1 MISKSFKDFSL
12 TFEKNAVTNDILS
25 LKNEAAI
32 KESVK
37 NIVLY
42 NFYEKPFDPFF
53 GGNIIGLLF
62 ENSTPT
68 MVLEVKSRIERAIE
82 IYEPRV
88 TAVSAVVQ
96 FEEDRN
102 ELNCKIQYLIL
113 GISPKFDDISIAFKP
128 SWHLIKLMLLNLT
141 KSRHKSKN
149 T

>member
-1 MISKSFKDFSL
+1 MISKSFRDFSL

-53 GGNIIGLLF
+53 GGNILGLLF

-68 MVLEVKSRIERAIE
+68 MVLEVKNRLEQSIE
-82 IYEPRV
+82 IHEPRV
-88 TAVSAVVQ
+88 TAVSVTVQ

-102 ELNCKIQYLIL
+102 EMNCKIQYLIL
-113 GISPKFDDISIAFKP
+113 GLSPKFDDISIVFKP
-128 SWHLIKLMLLNLT
+128 
-141 KSRHKSKN
+141 
-149 T
+149 

>member
-1 MISKSFKDFSL
+1 MISKSFRDFSL

-32 KESVK
+32 KSSVK

-53 GGNIIGLLF
+53 GGNILGLLF

-68 MVLEVKSRIERAIE
+68 MVLEVKNRIEQSIE
-82 IYEPRV
+82 IHEPRV
-88 TAVSAVVQ
+88 TAVTVEVQ
-96 FEEDRN
+96 FEENRN
-102 ELNCKIQYLIL
+102 ELNCRIQYLIL

-128 SWHLIKLMLLNLT
+128 
-141 KSRHKSKN
+141 
-149 T
+149 

>member
-1 MISKSFKDFSL
+1 MISKSFRDFSL

-68 MVLEVKSRIERAIE
+68 MVLEVKNRIEQSIE
-82 IYEPRV
+82 IHEPRV
-88 TAVSAVVQ
+88 TAVSVVVQ
-96 FEEDRN
+96 FEKDRN

-113 GISPKFDDISIAFKP
+113 GISPKFDDITIAFKP
-128 SWHLIKLMLLNLT
+128 
-141 KSRHKSKN
+141 
-149 T
+149 

>member
-1 MISKSFKDFSL
+1 MISKSFRDFSL

-32 KESVK
+32 KASVK

-68 MVLEVKSRIERAIE
+68 MVLEVKNRIERSIE
-82 IYEPRV
+82 IHEPRV
-88 TAVSAVVQ
+88 TAVSVAVQ
-96 FEEDRN
+96 FEENRN
-102 ELNCKIQYLIL
+102 ELNCQIQYLIL
-113 GISPKFDDISIAFKP
+113 GISPKFDDVSIAFKP
-128 SWHLIKLMLLNLT
+128 
-141 KSRHKSKN
+141 
-149 T
+149 

>member
-1 MISKSFKDFSL
+1 MSLISKSFRDFSL
-12 TFEKNAVTNDILS
+12 TFEKNVVTNDILS

-68 MVLEVKSRIERAIE
+68 MVLEVKNRIEQSIE
-82 IYEPRV
+82 IHEPRV
-88 TAVSAVVQ
+88 TAVSVTVQ

-128 SWHLIKLMLLNLT
+128 
-141 KSRHKSKN
+141 
-149 T
+149 

>member
-1 MISKSFKDFSL
+1 MISKSFRDFSL
-12 TFEKNAVTNDILS
+12 TFEKNVVTNDILS

-53 GGNIIGLLF
+53 GGNILGLLF

-68 MVLEVKSRIERAIE
+68 MVLEVKNRIEQSIE
-82 IYEPRV
+82 IHEPRV
-88 TAVSAVVQ
+88 TAVSVQVQ

-128 SWHLIKLMLLNLT
+128 
-141 KSRHKSKN
+141 
-149 T
+149 

>member
-1 MISKSFKDFSL
+1 MSLISKSFRDFSL

-53 GGNIIGLLF
+53 GGNILGLLF

-68 MVLEVKSRIERAIE
+68 MVLEVKNRLEQSIE
-82 IYEPRV
+82 INEPRV
-88 TAVSAVVQ
+88 TAVSVAVQ

-113 GISPKFDDISIAFKP
+113 GISPKFDDITIAFKP
-128 SWHLIKLMLLNLT
+128 
-141 KSRHKSKN
+141 
-149 T
+149 

>member
-1 MISKSFKDFSL
+1 MSLISKSFRDFSL

-68 MVLEVKSRIERAIE
+68 MVLEVKNRIEQSIE
-82 IYEPRV
+82 INEPRV
-88 TAVSAVVQ
+88 TAVSVVVQ

-128 SWHLIKLMLLNLT
+128 
-141 KSRHKSKN
+141 
-149 T
+149 

>member
-1 MISKSFKDFSL
+1 MISKSFRDFSL

-53 GGNIIGLLF
+53 GGNILGLLF

-68 MVLEVKSRIERAIE
+68 MVLEVKNRLEQSIE
-82 IYEPRV
+82 IHEPRV
-88 TAVSAVVQ
+88 TAVSVTVQ
-96 FEEDRN
+96 FEENRN

-128 SWHLIKLMLLNLT
+128 
-141 KSRHKSKN
+141 
-149 T
+149 

>member
-1 MISKSFKDFSL
+1 MSLISKSFRDFSL

-42 NFYEKPFDPFF
+42 NFYENPFDPFF
-53 GGNIIGLLF
+53 GGNILGLLF

-68 MVLEVKSRIERAIE
+68 MVLEVKNRLEQSIE
-82 IYEPRV
+82 INEPRV
-88 TAVSAVVQ
+88 TAVSVVVQ

-113 GISPKFDDISIAFKP
+113 GVSPKFDDISIAFKP
-128 SWHLIKLMLLNLT
+128 
-141 KSRHKSKN
+141 
-149 T
+149 

>member
-1 MISKSFKDFSL
+1 MSLISKSFRDFSL

-53 GGNIIGLLF
+53 GGNILGLLF

-68 MVLEVKSRIERAIE
+68 MVLEVKNRIEQSIE
-82 IYEPRV
+82 IHEPRV
-88 TAVSAVVQ
+88 TAVTVEVQ
-96 FEEDRN
+96 FEENRN
-102 ELNCKIQYLIL
+102 ELNCQIQYLIL

-128 SWHLIKLMLLNLT
+128 
-141 KSRHKSKN
+141 
-149 T
+149 

>member
-1 MISKSFKDFSL
+1 MSLISKSFRDFSL

-53 GGNIIGLLF
+53 GGNILGLLF

-68 MVLEVKSRIERAIE
+68 MVLEVKNRIEQSIE
-82 IYEPRV
+82 IHEPRV
-88 TAVSAVVQ
+88 TAVSVAVQ

-128 SWHLIKLMLLNLT
+128 
-141 KSRHKSKN
+141 
-149 T
+149 

>member
-1 MISKSFKDFSL
+1 MSLISKSFRDFSL

-37 NIVLY
+37 NILLY

-53 GGNIIGLLF
+53 AGNINGLLI

-68 MVLEVKSRIERAIE
+68 LELEVKNRISNSVEV
-82 IYEPRV
+82 YEPRV
-88 TAVSAVVQ
+88 TAVSVVVQ

-113 GISPKFDDISIAFKP
+113 GISPKFDDITIAFKP
-128 SWHLIKLMLLNLT
+128 
-141 KSRHKSKN
+141 
-149 T
+149 

>member
-1 MISKSFKDFSL
+1 MSLISKSFRDFSL
-12 TFEKNAVTNDILS
+12 TFEKNVVTNDILS

-53 GGNIIGLLF
+53 GGNILGLLF

-68 MVLEVKSRIERAIE
+68 MVLEVKNRIEQSIE
-82 IYEPRV
+82 INEPRV
-88 TAVSAVVQ
+88 TAVSVVVQ

-113 GISPKFDDISIAFKP
+113 GISPKFDDITIAFKP
-128 SWHLIKLMLLNLT
+128 
-141 KSRHKSKN
+141 
-149 T
+149 

>member
-1 MISKSFKDFSL
+1 MISKSFRDFSL

-42 NFYEKPFDPFF
+42 NFYEKPFDPIF
-53 GGNIIGLLF
+53 GGNILGLLF

-68 MVLEVKSRIERAIE
+68 MVLEVKNRLEQSIE
-82 IYEPRV
+82 INEPTV
-88 TAVSAVVQ
+88 TAVSDVVQ

-113 GISPKFDDISIAFKP
+113 GVSPKFDDISIAFKP
-128 SWHLIKLMLLNLT
+128 
-141 KSRHKSKN
+141 
-149 T
+149 

>member
-68 MVLEVKSRIERAIE
+68 MVLEVKNRIEQSIE
-82 IYEPRV
+82 IHEPRV
-88 TAVSAVVQ
+88 TAVSVTVQ
-96 FEEDRN
+96 FEDDRN

-113 GISPKFDDISIAFKP
+113 GISPKFDDITIAFKP
-128 SWHLIKLMLLNLT
+128 
-141 KSRHKSKN
+141 
-149 T
+149 

>member
-1 MISKSFKDFSL
+1 MSLISKSFRDFSL

-32 KESVK
+32 KESVN

-68 MVLEVKSRIERAIE
+68 MVLEVKNRIEQSIE
-82 IYEPRV
+82 IHEPRV
-88 TAVSAVVQ
+88 TAVSVVVQ

-128 SWHLIKLMLLNLT
+128 
-141 KSRHKSKN
+141 
-149 T
+149 

>member
-1 MISKSFKDFSL
+1 LISKSFRDFSL

-68 MVLEVKSRIERAIE
+68 MVLEVKNRIEQSIE
-82 IYEPRV
+82 IHEPRV
-88 TAVSAVVQ
+88 TAVSVTVQ

-102 ELNCKIQYLIL
+102 ELNCGIQYLIL

-128 SWHLIKLMLLNLT
+128 
-141 KSRHKSKN
+141 
-149 T
+149 

>member
-1 MISKSFKDFSL
+1 MALISKSFRDFSL

-68 MVLEVKSRIERAIE
+68 MVLEVKNRIEQSIE
-82 IYEPRV
+82 IHEPRV
-88 TAVSAVVQ
+88 TAVTVEVQ

-128 SWHLIKLMLLNLT
+128 
-141 KSRHKSKN
+141 
-149 T
+149 

>member
-1 MISKSFKDFSL
+1 MISKSFRDFSL

-53 GGNIIGLLF
+53 GGNILGLLF

-68 MVLEVKSRIERAIE
+68 MVLEVKNRIEQSIE
-82 IYEPRV
+82 IHEPRV
-88 TAVSAVVQ
+88 TAVTVEVQ
-96 FEEDRN
+96 FEENRN

-128 SWHLIKLMLLNLT
+128 
-141 KSRHKSKN
+141 
-149 T
+149 

>member
-1 MISKSFKDFSL
+1 MISKSFRDFSL

-68 MVLEVKSRIERAIE
+68 MVLEVKNRIEQSIE
-82 IYEPRV
+82 IHEPRV
-88 TAVSAVVQ
+88 TAVSVVVQ

-128 SWHLIKLMLLNLT
+128 
-141 KSRHKSKN
+141 
-149 T
+149 

>member
-1 MISKSFKDFSL
+1 MISKSFRDFSL

-32 KESVK
+32 KASVK

-68 MVLEVKSRIERAIE
+68 LELAVESRIQSAVEV
-82 IYEPRV
+82 YEPRV
-88 TAVSAVVQ
+88 TAVNVDVN
-96 FEEDRN
+96 FTEDRN
-102 ELNCKIQYLIL
+102 ELNCTINYLIL
-113 GISPKFDDISIAFKP
+113 GIQPKFDDVSVIFKP
-128 SWHLIKLMLLNLT
+128 
-141 KSRHKSKN
+141 
-149 T
+149 

>member
-1 MISKSFKDFSL
+1 MSLISKSFRDFSL

-53 GGNIIGLLF
+53 GGNILGLLF

-68 MVLEVKSRIERAIE
+68 MVLEVKNRIEQSIE
-82 IYEPRV
+82 IHEPRV
-88 TAVSAVVQ
+88 TAVSVQVQ
-96 FEEDRN
+96 FEENRN

-128 SWHLIKLMLLNLT
+128 
-141 KSRHKSKN
+141 
-149 T
+149 

>member
-1 MISKSFKDFSL
+1 MSLISKSFRDFSL

-53 GGNIIGLLF
+53 GGNILGLLF

-68 MVLEVKSRIERAIE
+68 MVLEVKNRLEQSIE
-82 IYEPRV
+82 IHEPRV
-88 TAVSAVVQ
+88 TAVSVTVQ
-96 FEEDRN
+96 FEENRN

-128 SWHLIKLMLLNLT
+128 
-141 KSRHKSKN
+141 
-149 T
+149 

>member
-1 MISKSFKDFSL
+1 MSLISKSFRDFSL

-53 GGNIIGLLF
+53 GGNILGLLF

-68 MVLEVKSRIERAIE
+68 MVLEVKNRLEQSIE
-82 IYEPRV
+82 IHEPRV
-88 TAVSAVVQ
+88 TAVSVTVQ

-128 SWHLIKLMLLNLT
+128 
-141 KSRHKSKN
+141 
-149 T
+149 

>member
-1 MISKSFKDFSL
+1 MSLISKSFRDFSL
-12 TFEKNAVTNDILS
+12 TFEKNAVTNDVLA

-68 MVLEVKSRIERAIE
+68 MELEVKNRIEQSIE
-82 IYEPRV
+82 VHEPSV
-88 TAVSAVVQ
+88 TDVTVDVV

-102 ELNCKIQYLIL
+102 ELNCQINYLKL
-113 GISPKFDDISIAFKP
+113 GIPPKFDDISIAFKP
-128 SWHLIKLMLLNLT
+128 
-141 KSRHKSKN
+141 
-149 T
+149 

>member
-1 MISKSFKDFSL
+1 MSLISKSFRDFSL

-42 NFYEKPFDPFF
+42 NFYEKPIDPFF
-53 GGNIIGLLF
+53 GGNILGLLF

-68 MVLEVKSRIERAIE
+68 MVLEVKNRLEQSIDIH
-82 IYEPRV
+82 EPRV
-88 TAVSAVVQ
+88 TAVSVTVQ
-96 FEEDRN
+96 FEENRN

-128 SWHLIKLMLLNLT
+128 
-141 KSRHKSKN
+141 
-149 T
+149 

>member
-1 MISKSFKDFSL
+1 MSLISKSFRDFSL

-68 MVLEVKSRIERAIE
+68 MVLEVKNRIEQSIE
-82 IYEPRV
+82 INEPRV
-88 TAVSAVVQ
+88 TAVSVTVQ

-102 ELNCKIQYLIL
+102 EMNCKIQYLIL
-113 GISPKFDDISIAFKP
+113 GLSPKFDDISIVFKP
-128 SWHLIKLMLLNLT
+128 
-141 KSRHKSKN
+141 
-149 T
+149 

>member
-1 MISKSFKDFSL
+1 MSLISKSFRDFSL

-68 MVLEVKSRIERAIE
+68 MVLEVKNRIEQSIE
-82 IYEPRV
+82 IHEPRV
-88 TAVSAVVQ
+88 TAVSVAVQ

-113 GISPKFDDISIAFKP
+113 GISPKFDDITIAFKP
-128 SWHLIKLMLLNLT
+128 
-141 KSRHKSKN
+141 
-149 T
+149 

>member
-1 MISKSFKDFSL
+1 MISKSFRDFSL
-12 TFEKNAVTNDILS
+12 TFEKNVVTNDILS

-68 MVLEVKSRIERAIE
+68 MVLEVKNRIEQSIE
-82 IYEPRV
+82 IHEPRV
-88 TAVSAVVQ
+88 TAVSVTVQ
-96 FEEDRN
+96 FEDDRN

-128 SWHLIKLMLLNLT
+128 
-141 KSRHKSKN
+141 
-149 T
+149 

>member
-1 MISKSFKDFSL
+1 MISKSFRDFSL

-53 GGNIIGLLF
+53 GGNILGLLF

-68 MVLEVKSRIERAIE
+68 MVLEVKNRLEQSIE
-82 IYEPRV
+82 INEPRV
-88 TAVSAVVQ
+88 TAVSVVVQ

-128 SWHLIKLMLLNLT
+128 
-141 KSRHKSKN
+141 
-149 T
+149 